1 MPALASA
8 VAGRDDVRDGSRDCC
23 RFLVRNARART
34 RRALV
39 VRCGGG
45 YESAM
50 SPWNFSCNIVPAPLP
65 LSCQ

>member
-1 MPALASA
+1 MPAIASA
-8 VAGRDDVRDGSRDCC
+8 VAGRDDVRTAGETAAE
-23 RFLVRNARART
+23 FLVRNARART

-50 SPWNFSCNIVPAPLP
+50 SPWNPSCNIVPAPLP